1 MFSVIFEVHPRP
13 EKWDDYLGNAKM
25 LQAELEQVPGF
36 VDNIRY
42 ASLTREGWILSLSGW
57 RDEKSVV
64 RWRTR
69 MRHHEV
75 QEKGRGEILSDYH
88 LRVGQVT
95 HDTRV
100 PNGCEILE
108 QRLEETEVGEGT
120 AVTLID
126 ATATKEWVEARNPQ
140 EIALHLGFDLNSYG
154 DCISWD
160 VFDAV
165 LTPGEIILMVSWKD
179 QASAKEF
186 ALSAMTPDDARVR
199 AVRVVRDYA
208 MFDRREA
215 PQYYPDAVGRKTV
228 RA

>member
-25 LQAELEQVPGF
+25 LRPELEQVDGF

-42 ASLTREGWILSLSGW
+42 KSLTREGWILSLSGW

-75 QEKGRGEILSDYH
+75 QAKGRSEILSDYH
-88 LRVGQVT
+88 LRVGQIT
-95 HDTRV
+95 YDTRV
-100 PNGCEILE
+100 PGGCEILE
-108 QRLEETEVGEGT
+108 QRLDETEVGEGT
-120 AVTLID
+120 AITLTD
-126 ATATKEWVEARNPQ
+126 AKVAPEWVQLHDPHAIAR
-140 EIALHLGFDLNSYG
+140 HLGFDHKHNG
-154 DCISWD
+154 GCVSWD
-160 VFDAV
+160 VFEAV
-165 LTPGEIILMVSWKD
+165 VTPGDIILLVSWRD
-179 QASAKEF
+179 QASVMESAQ
-186 ALSAMTPDDARVR
+186 SAMMPDDARVR
-199 AVRVVRDYA
+199 AVRIVRDYA

-215 PQYYPDAVGRKTV
+215 PQYYPDAAGRETI